1 MKNQGILKS
10 SLFLVSLFPFAL
22 DNLDAASAD
31 IADERGRVA
40 SMPSAASSGILSN
53 IDTPP
58 LSKHQESSRSSI
70 STTDGVDPD
79 KELTKAER
87 RRILREF
94 LNRPSGARRAYY
106 DEI

>member
-10 SLFLVSLFPFAL
+10 ALFLFSLLPFT
-22 DNLDAASAD
+22 LDAAD

-40 SMPSAASSGILSN
+40 SMPSAGNISDSSGILSN

-70 STTDGVDPD
+70 SNDSASFDSENLTDDQRNA
-79 KELTKAER
+79 L
-87 RRILREF
+87 LRKY
-94 LNRPSGARRAYY
+94 LNKPSGARRAYY
-106 DEI
+106 DKI

>member
-10 SLFLVSLFPFAL
+10 ALFLVSLLPFT
-22 DNLDAASAD
+22 LDAAD

-40 SMPSAASSGILSN
+40 SMPSAGNISDSSGILSN

-70 STTDGVDPD
+70 STTDGVDSD